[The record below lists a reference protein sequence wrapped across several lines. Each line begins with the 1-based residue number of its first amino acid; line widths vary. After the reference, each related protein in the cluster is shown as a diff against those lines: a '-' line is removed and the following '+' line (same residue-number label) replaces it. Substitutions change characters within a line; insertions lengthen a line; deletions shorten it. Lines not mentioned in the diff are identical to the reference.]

1 MRSLCLLSVAAGE
14 IKKTNKQNQN
24 QNQTKDTIF
33 CGFNPVQ
40 PNISIHKLHTVLYT
54 FHKMLTKRNN
64 LELLVLVI
72 ISFIFVT

>member
-1 MRSLCLLSVAAGE
+1 MRSLCLLSVTAGE
-14 IKKTNKQNQN
+14 IKKTNKQN